1 MNDTKEAFELCVVE
15 GNLRRGPRAA
25 RASPTL
31 ATPAS
36 EDVVPFGIHENIAA
50 SEWTVLI
57 SIKAAGRA
65 SHKRDNEP
73 HSDQGV

>member
-50 SEWTVLI
+50 SE
-57 SIKAAGRA
+57 
-65 SHKRDNEP
+65 
-73 HSDQGV
+73 